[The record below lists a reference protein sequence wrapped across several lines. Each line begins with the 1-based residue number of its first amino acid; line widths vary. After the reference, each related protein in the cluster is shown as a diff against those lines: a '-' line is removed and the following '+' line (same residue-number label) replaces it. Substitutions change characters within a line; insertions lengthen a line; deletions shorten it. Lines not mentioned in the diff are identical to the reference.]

1 MRIWSLHPSLLD
13 RRALVACWR
22 ETLLAQKVLRGLTRG
37 YTNHPQLIRFR
48 AHPQPLEAVAA
59 YLSGLAD
66 EADARGYSFN
76 RALIGGGEDGAGE
89 NSAGK
94 NCTDKANKN
103 GAAKA
108 ENPYASVA
116 LIPVPLG
123 QLEYELAFLRHKVA
137 GRDPEWEHRLSERLA
152 AGWRRARIRFLK
164 WLQALL
170 SLGRRRKS
178 SKNVNIVM
186 PRR

>member
-1 MRIWSLHPSLLD
+1 MRIWSLHPCLLD

-76 RALIGGGEDGAGE
+76 RVLIGAGEEGAGE

-94 NCTDKANKN
+94 NSA
-103 GAAKA
+103 GKA
-108 ENPYASVA
+108 ENPYASVVR
-116 LIPVPLG
+116 IPVPLG

-137 GRDPEWEHRLSERLA
+137 GRDPEWEHQLRERLA
-152 AGWRRARIRFLK
+152 T
-164 WLQALL
+164 
-170 SLGRRRKS
+170 LGELAACAHPLFELIPGAIEPWEKT
-178 SKNVNIVM
+178 KDF
-186 PRR
+186 

>member
-48 AHPQPLEAVAA
+48 AHSQPLEAVAA

-76 RALIGGGEDGAGE
+76 RALIGAGE
-89 NSAGK
+89 NSTGKNSSGKNGTDK
-94 NCTDKANKN
+94 NCT
-103 GAAKA
+103 GKA

-116 LIPVPLG
+116 RIPVPLG
-123 QLEYELAFLRHKVA
+123 QLEYELAFLQHKVA
-137 GRDPEWEHRLSERLA
+137 GRDPEWEHQLSGRLA
-152 AGWRRARIRFLK
+152 ARGELAACAHPLFEVVPGAIEPWEK
-164 WLQALL
+164 T
-170 SLGRRRKS
+170 
-178 SKNVNIVM
+178 KNF
-186 PRR
+186 

>member
-59 YLSGLAD
+59 YLSRLAD

-76 RALIGGGEDGAGE
+76 RALIGAGEDGAGE
-89 NSAGK
+89 SCADK

-103 GAAKA
+103 GADKA

-152 AGWRRARIRFLK
+152 ARGELAACAHPLFEVVPGAIEPWEKTKEF
-164 WLQALL
+164 
-170 SLGRRRKS
+170 
-178 SKNVNIVM
+178 
-186 PRR
+186 

>member
-66 EADARGYSFN
+66 EADARGYSFS
-76 RALIGGGEDGAGE
+76 RALIGAGE
-89 NSAGK
+89 NSTGKNSSGKNGTDK
-94 NCTDKANKN
+94 NCT
-103 GAAKA
+103 GKA

-116 LIPVPLG
+116 RIPAPLG
-123 QLEYELAFLRHKVA
+123 QLEYELAFLQHKVA
-137 GRDPEWEHRLSERLA
+137 GRDPEWEHQLSGRLA
-152 AGWRRARIRFLK
+152 ARGELAACAHPLFEVVPGAIEPWEK
-164 WLQALL
+164 T
-170 SLGRRRKS
+170 
-178 SKNVNIVM
+178 KNF
-186 PRR
+186 

>member
-76 RALIGGGEDGAGE
+76 RALIGAGGDEAGKDSTNK

-94 NCTDKANKN
+94 NGTDKNCT
-103 GAAKA
+103 GKA

-116 LIPVPLG
+116 RIPVPLG
-123 QLEYELAFLRHKVA
+123 QLEYELAFLQHKVA
-137 GRDPEWEHRLSERLA
+137 GRDPEWEHQLSGRLA
-152 AGWRRARIRFLK
+152 ARGELAACAHPLFEVVPGAIEPWEKTKDF
-164 WLQALL
+164 
-170 SLGRRRKS
+170 
-178 SKNVNIVM
+178 
-186 PRR
+186 

>member
-1 MRIWSLHPSLLD
+1 MRIWSLHPCLLD

-22 ETLLAQKVLRGLTRG
+22 ETLLAQKVLRGLARG

-76 RALIGGGEDGAGE
+76 RALIGAGEEGAGE

-94 NCTDKANKN
+94 
-103 GAAKA
+103 A
-108 ENPYASVA
+108 ENPYTSVA
-116 LIPVPLG
+116 RIPVPLG
-123 QLEYELAFLRHKVA
+123 QLEYELAFLQHKVA
-137 GRDPEWEHRLSERLA
+137 GRDPEWEHRLSGRLA
-152 AGWRRARIRFLK
+152 ARGELAACAHPLFEVVPGAIEPWEKTKDF
-164 WLQALL
+164 
-170 SLGRRRKS
+170 
-178 SKNVNIVM
+178 
-186 PRR
+186 

>member
-1 MRIWSLHPSLLD
+1 MRIWSLHPCLLD

-59 YLSGLAD
+59 YLWGLAD

-76 RALIGGGEDGAGE
+76 RALIGAGED
-89 NSAGK
+89 S
-94 NCTDKANKN
+94 TDKAYKN
-103 GAAKA
+103 GTDKA
-108 ENPYASVA
+108 ENPYASVT

-123 QLEYELAFLRHKVA
+123 QLEYELAFLLRKVA
-137 GRDPEWEHRLSERLA
+137 GRDPEWEHRLSERMAARGELA
-152 AGWRRARIRFLK
+152 ACAHPLFEVVPGAIEPWEKTKDF
-164 WLQALL
+164 
-170 SLGRRRKS
+170 
-178 SKNVNIVM
+178 
-186 PRR
+186 

>member
-1 MRIWSLHPSLLD
+1 MRIWSLHPCLLD

-76 RALIGGGEDGAGE
+76 RARVGAGE
-89 NSAGK
+89 DSTGK
-94 NCTDKANKN
+94 NSSGKNDTDKN
-103 GAAKA
+103 GADKA
-108 ENPYASVA
+108 EDPYASVA
-116 LIPVPLG
+116 RIPVPLG
-123 QLEYELAFLRHKVA
+123 QLEYELAFLQHKVA
-137 GRDPEWEHRLSERLA
+137 GRDPEWEHRLSERLTARGELA
-152 AGWRRARIRFLK
+152 ACAHPLFEVVPGAIEPWEKTKDF
-164 WLQALL
+164 
-170 SLGRRRKS
+170 
-178 SKNVNIVM
+178 
-186 PRR
+186 

>member
-22 ETLLAQKVLRGLTRG
+22 EALLAQKVLRGLTRG

-76 RALIGGGEDGAGE
+76 RALIGAGEDVADE

-94 NCTDKANKN
+94 NSASKNCTDKV
-103 GAAKA
+103 
-108 ENPYASVA
+108 ENPYVSVA
-116 LIPVPLG
+116 RIPVPFG
-123 QLEYELAFLRHKVA
+123 QLEYELAFLQHKVA
-137 GRDPEWEHRLSERLA
+137 GRDPEWERQLSERLA
-152 AGWRRARIRFLK
+152 ARGELAACAHPLFEVVPGAIEPWEKTKEF
-164 WLQALL
+164 
-170 SLGRRRKS
+170 
-178 SKNVNIVM
+178 
-186 PRR
+186 

>member
-1 MRIWSLHPSLLD
+1 MRIWSLHPCLLD

-76 RALIGGGEDGAGE
+76 RALIGAGEDDAGEHGAGE

-94 NCTDKANKN
+94 NDTDKNCAD
-103 GAAKA
+103 KA
-108 ENPYASVA
+108 ESPYASVA
-116 LIPVPLG
+116 RIPVPLG
-123 QLEYELAFLRHKVA
+123 QLEYELAFLQHKVA
-137 GRDPEWEHRLSERLA
+137 GRDPEWEHQLSGRLA
-152 AGWRRARIRFLK
+152 ARGELAACAHPLFEVVPGAIEPWEK
-164 WLQALL
+164 T
-170 SLGRRRKS
+170 
-178 SKNVNIVM
+178 KNF
-186 PRR
+186 

>member
-76 RALIGGGEDGAGE
+76 RELIGAGEDGAGE
-89 NSAGK
+89 
-94 NCTDKANKN
+94 D
-103 GAAKA
+103 GADKA
-108 ENPYASVA
+108 ENPYASVT

-123 QLEYELAFLRHKVA
+123 QLEYELAFLQHKVA
-137 GRDPEWEHRLSERLA
+137 GRDPEWEQRLSERLA
-152 AGWRRARIRFLK
+152 ARGELAACAHPLFEVVPGAIEPWEKTKDF
-164 WLQALL
+164 
-170 SLGRRRKS
+170 
-178 SKNVNIVM
+178 
-186 PRR
+186 

>member
-48 AHPQPLEAVAA
+48 AHPQPLEAVAT

-76 RALIGGGEDGAGE
+76 RALIGAGE
-89 NSAGK
+89 SVG
-94 NCTDKANKN
+94 KN
-103 GAAKA
+103 GADKA
-108 ENPYASVA
+108 ENPYASLA
-116 LIPVPLG
+116 RIPVPLG
-123 QLEYELAFLRHKVA
+123 QLEYELAFLLHKVA

-152 AGWRRARIRFLK
+152 ARDGLAACAHPLFEVVPGAIEPWEKTKDF
-164 WLQALL
+164 
-170 SLGRRRKS
+170 
-178 SKNVNIVM
+178 
-186 PRR
+186 

>member
-1 MRIWSLHPSLLD
+1 MRIWSLHPCLLD

-76 RALIGGGEDGAGE
+76 RTLIGAGE
-89 NSAGK
+89 HSAGE
-94 NCTDKANKN
+94 N
-103 GAAKA
+103 GADKT
-108 ENPYASVA
+108 ESPYASVA

-123 QLEYELAFLRHKVA
+123 QLEYELAFLQRKVA
-137 GRDPEWEHRLSERLA
+137 GRDPEWEHRLNKRLA
-152 AGWRRARIRFLK
+152 ARGELAACAHPLFEVVPGAIEPWEKTKDF
-164 WLQALL
+164 
-170 SLGRRRKS
+170 
-178 SKNVNIVM
+178 
-186 PRR
+186 

>member
-1 MRIWSLHPSLLD
+1 MRIWSLHPCLLD

-76 RALIGGGEDGAGE
+76 RALIGAGED
-89 NSAGK
+89 SAGK
-94 NCTDKANKN
+94 SCADKV
-103 GAAKA
+103 

-116 LIPVPLG
+116 RIPVPLG

-137 GRDPEWEHRLSERLA
+137 GRDPEWEQRLSERLA
-152 AGWRRARIRFLK
+152 ARGELAARAHPLFEVVPGAIEPWDKTKDF
-164 WLQALL
+164 
-170 SLGRRRKS
+170 
-178 SKNVNIVM
+178 
-186 PRR
+186 

>member
-76 RALIGGGEDGAGE
+76 RALIGAGEDDAGE

-94 NCTDKANKN
+94 NGTGKNCADKAGNS
-103 GAAKA
+103 
-108 ENPYASVA
+108 YASLA
-116 LIPVPLG
+116 RIPVPIG
-123 QLEYELAFLRHKVA
+123 QLEYELAFLQHKVA

-152 AGWRRARIRFLK
+152 ARGELAACAHPLFEVVPGAIEPWEKTKDF
-164 WLQALL
+164 
-170 SLGRRRKS
+170 
-178 SKNVNIVM
+178 
-186 PRR
+186 

>member
-66 EADARGYSFN
+66 EADVRGYSFN
-76 RALIGGGEDGAGE
+76 RALIGAGEDSAGE
-89 NSAGK
+89 NREDKNSAGK
-94 NCTDKANKN
+94 NSTDKA
-103 GAAKA
+103 
-108 ENPYASVA
+108 EDPYASVA
-116 LIPVPLG
+116 RIPVPLG

-137 GRDPEWEHRLSERLA
+137 GRDPEWEHQLRERLA
-152 AGWRRARIRFLK
+152 ARGELAACAHPLFEVIPGAIEPWEKTKDF
-164 WLQALL
+164 
-170 SLGRRRKS
+170 
-178 SKNVNIVM
+178 
-186 PRR
+186 

>member
-76 RALIGGGEDGAGE
+76 RALIGAGEASASE

-94 NCTDKANKN
+94 NS
-103 GAAKA
+103 AAKPEA
-108 ENPYASVA
+108 PYASVA
-116 LIPVPLG
+116 RIPVPLG
-123 QLEYELAFLRHKVA
+123 QLEYELAFLQHKVA
-137 GRDPEWEHRLSERLA
+137 GRDPEWEHQLSERLA
-152 AGWRRARIRFLK
+152 ARGELAACTHPLFEVVPGAIEPWEKTKDF
-164 WLQALL
+164 
-170 SLGRRRKS
+170 
-178 SKNVNIVM
+178 
-186 PRR
+186 

>member
-76 RALIGGGEDGAGE
+76 CALIGAGE
-89 NSAGK
+89 SVGK
-94 NCTDKANKN
+94 NCADKV
-103 GAAKA
+103 

-116 LIPVPLG
+116 RIPVPLG

-137 GRDPEWEHRLSERLA
+137 GRDPEWEHRLSERLTARGELA
-152 AGWRRARIRFLK
+152 ARAHPLFEVVPGAIEPWEKTKDF
-164 WLQALL
+164 
-170 SLGRRRKS
+170 
-178 SKNVNIVM
+178 
-186 PRR
+186 

>member
-37 YTNHPQLIRFR
+37 YMNHPQLIRFR

-76 RALIGGGEDGAGE
+76 RALIGAGE
-89 NSAGK
+89 SVGK
-94 NCTDKANKN
+94 NCADKV
-103 GAAKA
+103 

-116 LIPVPLG
+116 RIPVPLG

-137 GRDPEWEHRLSERLA
+137 GRDPEWEQRLSERLA
-152 AGWRRARIRFLK
+152 ARGELAARAHPLFEVVPGAIEPWEKTKDF
-164 WLQALL
+164 
-170 SLGRRRKS
+170 
-178 SKNVNIVM
+178 
-186 PRR
+186 

>member
-1 MRIWSLHPSLLD
+1 MRIWSLHPCLLD

-76 RALIGGGEDGAGE
+76 RALIGAGKDGAGE
-89 NSAGK
+89 DS
-94 NCTDKANKN
+94 TDKAYKN
-103 GAAKA
+103 GTDKA
-108 ENPYASVA
+108 ENPYASVT
-116 LIPVPLG
+116 LIPVTLG
-123 QLEYELAFLRHKVA
+123 QLEYELTFLQHKVA
-137 GRDPEWEHRLSERLA
+137 GRDPEWEQRLSERLA
-152 AGWRRARIRFLK
+152 ARGGLAACAHPLFEVVPGAIEPWEKTKDF
-164 WLQALL
+164 
-170 SLGRRRKS
+170 
-178 SKNVNIVM
+178 
-186 PRR
+186 

>member
-76 RALIGGGEDGAGE
+76 RALIGAGED
-89 NSAGK
+89 SA
-94 NCTDKANKN
+94 DKN
-103 GAAKA
+103 GADKS

-116 LIPVPLG
+116 LIPVALG
-123 QLEYELAFLRHKVA
+123 QLEYELAFLQHKVA

-152 AGWRRARIRFLK
+152 ARGGLAACAHPLFEVVPGAIEPWEKTKDF
-164 WLQALL
+164 
-170 SLGRRRKS
+170 
-178 SKNVNIVM
+178 
-186 PRR
+186 

>member
-37 YTNHPQLIRFR
+37 YTSHPQLIRFR

-59 YLSGLAD
+59 YLSRLAD

-76 RALIGGGEDGAGE
+76 RALIGAGEDDAGE

-94 NCTDKANKN
+94 NGTGKNCADKT
-103 GAAKA
+103 G
-108 ENPYASVA
+108 NPYASVA
-116 LIPVPLG
+116 RIPVPLG
-123 QLEYELAFLRHKVA
+123 QLEYELAFLRHKAA

-152 AGWRRARIRFLK
+152 ARGELAACAHPLFEVVPGAIEPWEKTKGF
-164 WLQALL
+164 
-170 SLGRRRKS
+170 
-178 SKNVNIVM
+178 
-186 PRR
+186 

>member
-76 RALIGGGEDGAGE
+76 RALIGAGE
-89 NSAGK
+89 EGASENGAGK
-94 NCTDKANKN
+94 NSADR
-103 GAAKA
+103 A
-108 ENPYASVA
+108 ENPYATMA
-116 LIPVPLG
+116 RIPVPLG
-123 QLEYELAFLRHKVA
+123 QLEYELAFLQHKVA
-137 GRDPEWEHRLSERLA
+137 GRDPEWEHQLSGRLA
-152 AGWRRARIRFLK
+152 ARGELAACAHPLFEVVPGAIEPWEK
-164 WLQALL
+164 T
-170 SLGRRRKS
+170 
-178 SKNVNIVM
+178 KNF
-186 PRR
+186 

>member
-59 YLSGLAD
+59 DLCGLAD

-76 RALIGGGEDGAGE
+76 RALIGAGEDEAGGHGAGE

-94 NCTDKANKN
+94 NGTSNNGTGKNCADKA
-103 GAAKA
+103 G
-108 ENPYASVA
+108 NPYPSVA
-116 LIPVPLG
+116 HIPVPLG
-123 QLEYELAFLRHKVA
+123 QLEYALAFLRHKVA
-137 GRDPEWEHRLSERLA
+137 GRAPEWEHRLSERLA
-152 AGWRRARIRFLK
+152 ARGELAACAHPLFEVVPGAIEPWEKTKDF
-164 WLQALL
+164 
-170 SLGRRRKS
+170 
-178 SKNVNIVM
+178 
-186 PRR
+186 

>member
-13 RRALVACWR
+13 RPALVACWR

-76 RALIGGGEDGAGE
+76 RELIGAGEDDAGKDSTNE

-94 NCTDKANKN
+94 NGTDKNCTDKA
-103 GAAKA
+103 
-108 ENPYASVA
+108 EDPYASLA
-116 LIPVPLG
+116 RIPVPLG
-123 QLEYELAFLRHKVA
+123 QLEYELAFLQHKMV
-137 GRDPEWEHRLSERLA
+137 GRDPEWEQRLSERLA
-152 AGWRRARIRFLK
+152 ARGELAACAHPLFEVVPGAIEPWEKTKDF
-164 WLQALL
+164 
-170 SLGRRRKS
+170 
-178 SKNVNIVM
+178 
-186 PRR
+186 

>member
-37 YTNHPQLIRFR
+37 YMNHPQLIRFR

-76 RALIGGGEDGAGE
+76 RALIGAGE
-89 NSAGK
+89 NSTGK
-94 NCTDKANKN
+94 NSSDKNGTDKNCAD
-103 GAAKA
+103 KA
-108 ENPYASVA
+108 EDLYASVA

-123 QLEYELAFLRHKVA
+123 QLEYELAFLQHKVA
-137 GRDPEWEHRLSERLA
+137 GRDPEWERRLSERLA
-152 AGWRRARIRFLK
+152 ARGELVACAHPLFEVVPGAIEPWEKTKDF
-164 WLQALL
+164 
-170 SLGRRRKS
+170 
-178 SKNVNIVM
+178 
-186 PRR
+186 

>member
-1 MRIWSLHPSLLD
+1 MRIWSLHPCLLD

-76 RALIGGGEDGAGE
+76 RALIGAGEDSTNE

-94 NCTDKANKN
+94 NGTSNNGTGKNCADKA
-103 GAAKA
+103 
-108 ENPYASVA
+108 EDPYASVA
-116 LIPVPLG
+116 RIPVPLG
-123 QLEYELAFLRHKVA
+123 QLEYELAFLQHKVA
-137 GRDPEWEHRLSERLA
+137 GRDPEWEHRLSERLTARGELA
-152 AGWRRARIRFLK
+152 ACAHPLFEVVPGAIEPWEKTKDF
-164 WLQALL
+164 
-170 SLGRRRKS
+170 
-178 SKNVNIVM
+178 
-186 PRR
+186 

>member
-76 RALIGGGEDGAGE
+76 RELIGAGEGGAGKDGTDE

-94 NCTDKANKN
+94 NSASKNCTD
-103 GAAKA
+103 KA

-116 LIPVPLG
+116 RIPVSLG
-123 QLEYELAFLRHKVA
+123 QLEYELAFLQHKVA

-152 AGWRRARIRFLK
+152 ARGELAACAHPLFEVVPGAIEPWEKTKDF
-164 WLQALL
+164 
-170 SLGRRRKS
+170 
-178 SKNVNIVM
+178 
-186 PRR
+186 

>member
-66 EADARGYSFN
+66 EADARGYSLN
-76 RALIGGGEDGAGE
+76 RALIGAGEDGA
-89 NSAGK
+89 
-94 NCTDKANKN
+94 DKN
-103 GAAKA
+103 GADKA

-123 QLEYELAFLRHKVA
+123 QLEYELAFLQHKVA
-137 GRDPEWEHRLSERLA
+137 GRDPEWERQLSERLTARGELA
-152 AGWRRARIRFLK
+152 ACAHPLFEVVPGAIEPWEKTKDF
-164 WLQALL
+164 
-170 SLGRRRKS
+170 
-178 SKNVNIVM
+178 
-186 PRR
+186 

>member
-37 YTNHPQLIRFR
+37 YMNHPQLIRFR
-48 AHPQPLEAVAA
+48 AHPQPLEAVAT

-76 RALIGGGEDGAGE
+76 RALIGAGEDDAGE

-94 NCTDKANKN
+94 NGTSNNGTGKNCADKA
-103 GAAKA
+103 
-108 ENPYASVA
+108 EDPYASVA
-116 LIPVPLG
+116 RIPVPLG
-123 QLEYELAFLRHKVA
+123 QLEYELAFLQHKVA

-152 AGWRRARIRFLK
+152 ARGTLAACAHPLFEVVPGAIEPWEKTKDF
-164 WLQALL
+164 
-170 SLGRRRKS
+170 
-178 SKNVNIVM
+178 
-186 PRR
+186 

>member
-1 MRIWSLHPSLLD
+1 MRIWSLHPCLLD

-37 YTNHPQLIRFR
+37 YTNHSQLIRFR

-76 RALIGGGEDGAGE
+76 RALIGAGED
-89 NSAGK
+89 SAGK
-94 NCTDKANKN
+94 SCAGKADKNSADKV
-103 GAAKA
+103 

-116 LIPVPLG
+116 RIPVPLG

-137 GRDPEWEHRLSERLA
+137 GRDPEWEQRLSERLA
-152 AGWRRARIRFLK
+152 ARGELAARAHPLFEVVPGAIEPWEKTKDF
-164 WLQALL
+164 
-170 SLGRRRKS
+170 
-178 SKNVNIVM
+178 
-186 PRR
+186 

>member
-1 MRIWSLHPSLLD
+1 MRIWSLHPCLLD

-76 RALIGGGEDGAGE
+76 RALIGAGEDDAGE

-94 NCTDKANKN
+94 NGTSNNGTDKNCT
-103 GAAKA
+103 GKA

-116 LIPVPLG
+116 RIPVPLG
-123 QLEYELAFLRHKVA
+123 QLEYELAFLQHKVA

-152 AGWRRARIRFLK
+152 ARGELAACAHPLFEVVPGAIEPWEKTKDF
-164 WLQALL
+164 
-170 SLGRRRKS
+170 
-178 SKNVNIVM
+178 
-186 PRR
+186 

>member
-76 RALIGGGEDGAGE
+76 RALIGAGE
-89 NSAGK
+89 NWA
-94 NCTDKANKN
+94 D
-103 GAAKA
+103 KA

-116 LIPVPLG
+116 LIPVALG
-123 QLEYELAFLRHKVA
+123 QLEYELAFLQHKVA

-152 AGWRRARIRFLK
+152 ARGGLAACAHPLFEVVPGAIEPWEKTKDF
-164 WLQALL
+164 
-170 SLGRRRKS
+170 
-178 SKNVNIVM
+178 
-186 PRR
+186 

>member
-1 MRIWSLHPSLLD
+1 MRIWSLHPCLLD

-66 EADARGYSFN
+66 EADARGDSFN
-76 RALIGGGEDGAGE
+76 RALIGAGEDGAGE
-89 NSAGK
+89 SYAGK
-94 NCTDKANKN
+94 ADKN
-103 GAAKA
+103 GTDKA

-116 LIPVPLG
+116 HIPVPLG
-123 QLEYELAFLRHKVA
+123 QLEYELAFLQHKVA
-137 GRDPEWEHRLSERLA
+137 GRDPEWEHQLRERLA
-152 AGWRRARIRFLK
+152 ARGELAACAHPLFEVVPGAIEPWEKTKDF
-164 WLQALL
+164 
-170 SLGRRRKS
+170 
-178 SKNVNIVM
+178 
-186 PRR
+186 

>member
-1 MRIWSLHPSLLD
+1 MRIWSLHPCLLD

-22 ETLLAQKVLRGLTRG
+22 ETLLAQKVLQGLTRG

-76 RALIGGGEDGAGE
+76 RALIGAGEDDAGE

-94 NCTDKANKN
+94 NGTSNNGTGKNCADKA
-103 GAAKA
+103 
-108 ENPYASVA
+108 EDPYASVA
-116 LIPVPLG
+116 RIPVPLG
-123 QLEYELAFLRHKVA
+123 QLEYELAFLQHKVA

-152 AGWRRARIRFLK
+152 ARGTLAACAHPLFEVVPGAIEPWEKTKDF
-164 WLQALL
+164 
-170 SLGRRRKS
+170 
-178 SKNVNIVM
+178 
-186 PRR
+186 

>member
-22 ETLLAQKVLRGLTRG
+22 ETLLGQKVLRGLTRG

-48 AHPQPLEAVAA
+48 AHPQPLEAVAT

-76 RALIGGGEDGAGE
+76 RALIGAGE
-89 NSAGK
+89 NCA
-94 NCTDKANKN
+94 D
-103 GAAKA
+103 KA
-108 ENPYASVA
+108 ENPCASVT

-152 AGWRRARIRFLK
+152 ARGELAACAHPLFEAVPGAIEPWEKTKDF
-164 WLQALL
+164 
-170 SLGRRRKS
+170 
-178 SKNVNIVM
+178 
-186 PRR
+186 

>member
-76 RALIGGGEDGAGE
+76 RALIGAGED
-89 NSAGK
+89 STGK
-94 NCTDKANKN
+94 NSSGKNDTDKN
-103 GAAKA
+103 GADKA
-108 ENPYASVA
+108 EDPYASVA
-116 LIPVPLG
+116 PIPVHLG
-123 QLEYELAFLRHKVA
+123 QLEYELAFLQHKVA

-152 AGWRRARIRFLK
+152 ARGELAACAHPLFEMVPGAIEPWEKTKDF
-164 WLQALL
+164 
-170 SLGRRRKS
+170 
-178 SKNVNIVM
+178 
-186 PRR
+186 

>member
-59 YLSGLAD
+59 YLLGLAD

-76 RALIGGGEDGAGE
+76 RALIGAGE
-89 NSAGK
+89 EGADESAGK
-94 NCTDKANKN
+94 NGANKN
-103 GAAKA
+103 GADKA
-108 ENPYASVA
+108 ESPYASVA

-123 QLEYELAFLRHKVA
+123 QLEYELAFLQHKVA
-137 GRDPEWEHRLSERLA
+137 GRDSEWEPRLAERLA
-152 AGWRRARIRFLK
+152 ARGGLAACAHPLFEVIPGAIEPWEKTKDF
-164 WLQALL
+164 
-170 SLGRRRKS
+170 
-178 SKNVNIVM
+178 
-186 PRR
+186 

>member
-13 RRALVACWR
+13 CRALVACWR

-48 AHPQPLEAVAA
+48 AHPQPLEAVSA
-59 YLSGLAD
+59 YLAGLVD

-76 RALIGGGEDGAGE
+76 RALIGAGE
-89 NSAGK
+89 NSTGKNSSGKNGTDK
-94 NCTDKANKN
+94 NCTD
-103 GAAKA
+103 KA

-123 QLEYELAFLRHKVA
+123 QLEYELAFLQHKVA
-137 GRDPEWEHRLSERLA
+137 GRDPEWEQRLSERLA
-152 AGWRRARIRFLK
+152 ARGELAACAHPLFEVVPGAIEPWEK
-164 WLQALL
+164 T
-170 SLGRRRKS
+170 
-178 SKNVNIVM
+178 KNF
-186 PRR
+186 